1 MKKLLLT
8 FAVIMTAVA
17 FTSCKKCYECTTAS
31 TVDPSI
37 AATTEICDIT
47 ASEAKEL
54 EDAGTAEGVKT
65 TCVKK

>member
-8 FAVIMTAVA
+8 FAVIVTAVA
-17 FTSCKKCYECTTAS
+17 FTSCKKCYDCTVAS
-31 TVDPSI
+31 TIDPTIST
-37 AATTEICDIT
+37 TTEFCDIT

-54 EDAGTAEGVKT
+54 EDVGTSDGVKT